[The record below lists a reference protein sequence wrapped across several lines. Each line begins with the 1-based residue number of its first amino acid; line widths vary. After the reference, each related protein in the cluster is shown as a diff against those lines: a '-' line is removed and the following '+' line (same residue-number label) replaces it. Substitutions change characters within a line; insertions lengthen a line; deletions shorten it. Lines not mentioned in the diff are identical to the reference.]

1 MPKLIKTE
9 INGRIYNVCAECGA
23 FVSNPRCLSCTQLS
37 SSDGFLVKELKPYYK
52 GVLPKR
58 EPAVLIRH
66 HLLEYFFPSETL
78 VRHNRYEN
86 VSDDEILIVR
96 GRDHRR
102 IIRGYRLHQAEM
114 ADERLL
120 DSDSGVKELLSRIP
134 IEVIG
139 IFSVKE

>member
-1 MPKLIKTE
+1 MSKLLKTE

-37 SSDGFLVKELKPYYK
+37 SSDRFLVKELKPYYK
-52 GVLPKR
+52 GVVPKR
-58 EPAVLIRH
+58 TPAVLIRH
-66 HLLEYFFPSETL
+66 HLLEYFFSKETL
-78 VRHNRYEN
+78 VKHNRYDN
-86 VSDDEILIVR
+86 VPNEEILIVR
-96 GRDHRR
+96 GRDHQRV
-102 IIRGYRLHQAEM
+102 IRGFRLHLAER
-114 ADERLL
+114 ADEMLL